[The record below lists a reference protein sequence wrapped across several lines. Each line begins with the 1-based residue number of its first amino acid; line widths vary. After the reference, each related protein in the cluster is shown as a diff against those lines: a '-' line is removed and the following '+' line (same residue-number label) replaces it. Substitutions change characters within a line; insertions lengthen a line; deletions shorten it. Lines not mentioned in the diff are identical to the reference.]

1 MNKMTLTVAP
11 TSIFPT
17 TTGQDIA
24 AFPVVSECTVAQAAE
39 FLDISERH
47 LNDLLDN
54 NFIASR
60 QENGERLV
68 QWNSILDFEQREA
81 RRLAWL
87 AEEAQWN
94 QEMGLY
100 DD

>member
-1 MNKMTLTVAP
+1 MTLTANP
-11 TSIFPT
+11 TSVFPIT
-17 TTGQDIA
+17 DGRDIGLSPA
-24 AFPVVSECTVAQAAE
+24 VSECTVAQAAE

-54 NFIASR
+54 NFIVSR

-68 QWNSILDFEQREA
+68 QWNSILDFEQQEA
-81 RRLAWL
+81 SRLAGL
-87 AEEAQWN
+87 DEMARLD

>member
-1 MNKMTLTVAP
+1 MTLTAAP
-11 TSIFPT
+11 TSVFPT
-17 TTGQDIA
+17 TTEQDVTM
-24 AFPVVSECTVAQAAE
+24 FPAVSECSVAQAAE

-68 QWNSILDFEQREA
+68 QWNSMLDFEQKEA

>member
-1 MNKMTLTVAP
+1 M
-11 TSIFPT
+11 
-17 TTGQDIA
+17 
-24 AFPVVSECTVAQAAE
+24 FPVESECTVAQAAK
-39 FLDISERH
+39 FLDISECH

-68 QWNSILDFEQREA
+68 QWNSILDFEQQVA
-81 RRLAWL
+81 SRLAGL
-87 AEEAQWN
+87 DEMARLD